1 MAKVPSLAIRNLGK
15 SFGAT
20 VALDGVSLDV
30 YPGEVHGV
38 LGQNGAGKS
47 TLVKILT
54 GVYPA
59 GSFAGE
65 FSVSGIPAKFSTP
78 HDARGARVGYVPQE
92 IEVVDELDVTENVL
106 AGRVSSGLVFSR
118 RSARQQSMRL
128 MGKLGLSIDVRRRVG
143 GLSAAQRQMVM
154 IARALANEPH
164 VLILDEPTTS
174 LSEVEAHRLC
184 QVVKGLADEGLSI
197 VFITHRVRE
206 VMDICDNATV
216 LRDGRVAESLPRTDF
231 SEHRIVSGMA
241 GREIQQLY
249 PGRSFSTSEVILSCE
264 GVSTRPA
271 SAGGSAISDVSLR
284 LHRGEILGIAGVLG
298 SGRTELLQALFGQ
311 SPRTGEVTVADQ
323 RVRPGDPG
331 SARRAGIALLTEDRK
346 SQGLLFNLPVAQ
358 NATLG
363 SLPLVSRFGVIG
375 RKAERAVARN
385 VADRFS
391 VKVPSITASVT
402 HLSGGNQQK
411 LLLGRCLLAQP
422 RVVLLDEPTKGVD
435 VGTRQQIYQH
445 VADLSERGTGVIVV
459 SSELDELLGM
469 SDRVIVLG
477 SGRVV
482 DEFRRGEGDE
492 IRILE
497 AVALAGVSVAGEA
510 EK

>member
-1 MAKVPSLAIRNLGK
+1 
-15 SFGAT
+15 
-20 VALDGVSLDV
+20 
-30 YPGEVHGV
+30 
-38 LGQNGAGKS
+38 
-47 TLVKILT
+47 
-54 GVYPA
+54 
-59 GSFAGE
+59 
-65 FSVSGIPAKFSTP
+65 
-78 HDARGARVGYVPQE
+78 
-92 IEVVDELDVTENVL
+92 
-106 AGRVSSGLVFSR
+106 
-118 RSARQQSMRL
+118 
-128 MGKLGLSIDVRRRVG
+128 
-143 GLSAAQRQMVM
+143 
-154 IARALANEPH
+154 
-164 VLILDEPTTS
+164 
-174 LSEVEAHRLC
+174 
-184 QVVKGLADEGLSI
+184 
-197 VFITHRVRE
+197 
-206 VMDICDNATV
+206 
-216 LRDGRVAESLPRTDF
+216 
-231 SEHRIVSGMA
+231 
-241 GREIQQLY
+241 
-249 PGRSFSTSEVILSCE
+249 
-264 GVSTRPA
+264 
-271 SAGGSAISDVSLR
+271 
-284 LHRGEILGIAGVLG
+284 LG

-497 AVALAGVSVAGEA
+497 AVALAAVSVAGEA